1 MYGIGGR
8 TFVPKIQIQLFSGMH
23 LSNPSILSVT
33 DPEFRYFFS
42 QFGELHESVVMF
54 DRVTRRSRGFGFV
67 TYVNPVSTPNTL
79 WQSIDAI
86 FAYDKLI

>member
-1 MYGIGGR
+1 
-8 TFVPKIQIQLFSGMH
+8 MH
-23 LSNPSILSVT
+23 LSNISNFLVT

-67 TYVNPVSTPNTL
+67 TYVNPVSTPNTI
-79 WQSIDAI
+79 WQSVNTM
-86 FAYDKLI
+86 FPYDKLI